1 MVLAIDHIAPPTLDP
16 RPSSRP
22 DPVLRLLQDPAY
34 LNMPAERIGLLFVF
48 RVFDN
53 VSFAILLNT
62 TDPVTPGDYVRNP

>member
-1 MVLAIDHIAPPTLDP
+1 
-16 RPSSRP
+16 
-22 DPVLRLLQDPAY
+22 
-34 LNMPAERIGLLFVF
+34 VF